1 MKFFVRSKQKLH
13 AIRSANAIVASTTL
27 ITNSVRGTNGFQ
39 IQLDWD
45 SSVAESNKTYV
56 MQGAQKLVD
65 LLTTPVTHIVTVFSA
80 TSGLGESE
88 TSLLTLMYDELRAIY
103 NPKQNSITKLIYN
116 YNLPATDPYPG
127 TTYIMTPTQYKAFG
141 GSTSTTESSMIF
153 INFAE
158 SSSYDLVGV
167 SMHEI
172 TETMGRIGGFV
183 ESDVTYT
190 SLMDLCSFAGV
201 GTRAID
207 FAPNSYFSPN
217 NGTTNY
223 SFFNTNTS
231 GDAKDWSGQTWSTD
245 SFNAFATPNV
255 LLPMSTNDLAVLEG
269 LGYFLSGVLC
279 TPASLTTTTGTDVSV
294 GVNFSGL
301 LGATFSVSPLLPNSL
316 TVVEGTI
323 QGQATQAKAMTLY
336 DVNVDSNFISEEG
349 PFTLTVA
356 QATNSGLS
364 AGAIAGIVI
373 GSVAFVVLIIC
384 LVYFMM
390 QSRHINH

>member
-1 MKFFVRSKQKLH
+1 
-13 AIRSANAIVASTTL
+13 
-27 ITNSVRGTNGFQ
+27 
-39 IQLDWD
+39 
-45 SSVAESNKTYV
+45 
-56 MQGAQKLVD
+56 
-65 LLTTPVTHIVTVFSA
+65 
-80 TSGLGESE
+80 
-88 TSLLTLMYDELRAIY
+88 
-103 NPKQNSITKLIYN
+103 
-116 YNLPATDPYPG
+116 
-127 TTYIMTPTQYKAFG
+127 
-141 GSTSTTESSMIF
+141 MIF